1 MKNNEIDI
9 LYNYIHSER
18 SIFATMVLRLMETEK
33 FANDYSTSLKLV
45 CELFPEINIVDLERE
60 LDRYI

>member
-1 MKNNEIDI
+1 MDI

-60 LDRYI
+60 LNRYI